1 MAPGLLSFLRSV
13 YDLDTIDTRLTT
25 PSSVPYSAKSAVT
38 ADEGRNKKDDK
49 RSASPQTAQTSPSR
63 WLTPE
68 FLLYYFL
75 LSFIIPSM
83 FWIAY
88 SVSRPSDPRY
98 HKYEHLLSDGWIPGR
113 KIDVSD
119 PQYSLLRENF
129 GAMAALLLVHPLLR
143 KAWEHVWNAGHNAP
157 ETRLAAEVAEERKRQ
172 RVSFDFVFALFF
184 LVVLHGFSA
193 AKVLL
198 ILGINHKIA
207 TQLPRK
213 YVPVATWV
221 FNIGILLS
229 NEIFQGYKFRNIALY
244 FSEPQPK
251 VENSVSGQSSLVQ
264 LGEWLDSYGGLM
276 SRWEVLFNITVL
288 RLISFNLDYY
298 WSVDQRSGSPIE
310 KQLDPANL
318 SDRDRVSIP
327 APAEDFSFRNY
338 VAYAIYAPLYLTG
351 PILTFNDYMSQQRYR
366 SHTIDTGRTLRY
378 GLRFLVIALCMELVL
393 HFDYVSAISKA
404 SPEWGSYTPAQV
416 SMLSF
421 FNLHIIWLKL
431 LLPWRFFRLWSLVDG
446 IDPPENLVRCVSN
459 NFSTLSFWR
468 SWHRSYNRWLLRYI
482 YIPLGGA
489 NFRTYRDAVR
499 SVATYLMVF
508 TFVAL
513 WHDINM
519 KLIIWSWLIVLFFL
533 PEITAKY
540 LFPKRKWESRP
551 TAYRML
557 CCLGA
562 VGNVLMM
569 ISANLV
575 GFAVG
580 ADGLKEIVEGI
591 FRDYSGLIF
600 LVTACGSLFVGVQIM
615 FEIREEERRK
625 GVNLKF

>member
-1 MAPGLLSFLRSV
+1 MGLLSFLGDV
-13 YDLDTIDTRLTT
+13 YDLDTLDTRLTT
-25 PSSVPYSAKSAVT
+25 PSSVPYSAKSPAA
-38 ADEGRNKKDDK
+38 ADEGRSKKDDK
-49 RSASPQTAQTSPSR
+49 RSDSAQAAQTSPSR
-63 WLTPE
+63 WATPE
-68 FLLYYFL
+68 FILYYAL
-75 LSFIIPSM
+75 LSYIIPKM

-98 HKYEHLLSDGWIPGR
+98 HKYEHLLDDGWIPGR

-119 PQYSLLRENF
+119 PQYHLLRQNF
-129 GAMAALLLVHPLLR
+129 GAMAGLLLVHPLLR
-143 KAWEHVWNAGHNAP
+143 KAWEYVWNIGQSSL
-157 ETRLAAEVAEERKRQ
+157 ETKPAAEAAGERKRQ
-172 RVSFDFVFALFF
+172 RVSFDFVFALIF

-213 YVPVATWV
+213 YVPATTWV
-221 FNIGILLS
+221 FNIGILLL
-229 NEIFQGYKFRNIALY
+229 NEIYQGYKFRNIALF
-244 FSEPQPK
+244 FSGPSAK
-251 VENSVSGQSSLVQ
+251 VENLVSGQSSLVQ
-264 LGEWLDSYGGLM
+264 LGEWLDSHGGLM

-298 WSVDQRSGSPIE
+298 WSVDHRSASPIE
-310 KQLDPANL
+310 KKQLDPANL

-327 APAEDFSFRNY
+327 APASDFTFRNY
-338 VAYAIYAPLYLTG
+338 VAYAVYAPLYLTG

-366 SHTIDTGRTLRY
+366 SPTISTPRTLRY
-378 GLRFLVIALCMELVL
+378 GLRFIVIALTMELVL

-404 SPEWGSYTPAQV
+404 SPDWGSYTPAQV

-421 FNLHIIWLKL
+421 FNLHVIWLKL
-431 LLPWRFFRLWSLVDG
+431 LLPWRFFRLWALVDG

-489 NFRTYRDAVR
+489 NFRTYRDAAR

-533 PEITAKY
+533 PEIGAKY

-557 CCLGA
+557 CCVGA

-591 FRDYSGLIF
+591 FRDYSGKF
-600 LVTACGSLFVGVQIM
+600 ELVW
-615 FEIREEERRK
+615 R
-625 GVNLKF
+625 